1 MKWELRS
8 SKNARLFTRGLIHFE
23 AKDTVRKVVE
33 RRYGM
38 AGKKTAIKSRVKEKW
53 YKAGC

>member
-38 AGKKTAIKSRVKEKW
+38 AGKNVCFSEKF
-53 YKAGC
+53 